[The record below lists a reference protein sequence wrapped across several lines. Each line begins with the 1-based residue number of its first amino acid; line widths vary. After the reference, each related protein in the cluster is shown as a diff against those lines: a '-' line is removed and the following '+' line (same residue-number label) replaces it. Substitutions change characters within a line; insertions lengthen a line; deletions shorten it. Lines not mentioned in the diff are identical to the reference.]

1 MEEKEIKDLKD
12 SKETINTISSSEL
25 FKQFRREEILAV
37 ISSATIKKFK
47 KSQSIFVLNEICS
60 SPYLILEG
68 LVYGFK
74 LDGTR
79 KVVLRSLNM
88 GEAIGIESL
97 VSLELNLSFIAKSD
111 TTVLVLDIKTLKQDS
126 RFLQNAL
133 RVALKNLNLV
143 ENEHLSLQKSVQK
156 KIKKTT
162 DEKF

>member
-143 ENEHLSLQKSVQK
+143 ENEHLSLQKSDQK